1 MRNSSDGR
9 PTDTCRKALAA
20 RCTDLD
26 TLPMTSGESGHSGG
40 PGTVDRLL
48 RYPVKSM
55 LGEELS
61 AVDVTERGLTHDRR
75 FALTDRDTGK
85 VASAK
90 HPRLWRRLLT
100 LTARAGDSAVR
111 ITAPDGKQLW
121 STDPGVDEAL
131 SEIVGRRVAL
141 TDIPPP
147 TATLDRA
154 DPEDVLRDAS
164 EPPMSAREGQLGGA
178 CPEGTF
184 FDYAPVHLLTTS
196 TVARI
201 AALAPAG
208 RAEAERYRPN
218 IVIRTPPAPGF
229 AENDW
234 TGRDLRIGADL
245 TLRVIARTPRCAI
258 PTLAH
263 GALPPDIAA
272 LRVLADHNRVT
283 PLESMG
289 PQPCA
294 GVYAQVLR
302 PGLIRLGD
310 PVRWA

>member
-1 MRNSSDGR
+1 MRKHAGTA
-9 PTDTCRKALAA
+9 PAGAGK
-20 RCTDLD
+20 
-26 TLPMTSGESGHSGG
+26 TLPLAVQTSILCTVTSKE
-40 PGTVDRLL
+40 PDKLGTVGRLI

-55 LGEELS
+55 LGEDLL
-61 AVDVTERGLTHDRR
+61 AVDVTERGLAHDRR

-100 LTARAGDSAVR
+100 LTAQAEDCAVR
-111 ITAPDGKQLW
+111 ITASEGKVLW
-121 STDPGVDEAL
+121 STDPGVDETL

-141 TDIPPP
+141 TDTPPHE
-147 TATLDRA
+147 ATLDRA

-164 EPPMSAREGQLGGA
+164 EPPVSAREGRLGAGS
-178 CPEGTF
+178 PEGTF

-201 AALAPAG
+201 AALAPTG
-208 RAEAERYRPN
+208 TAEAERYRPN
-218 IVIRTPPAPGF
+218 IVIRTPLARGF

-234 TGRDLRIGADL
+234 TGRALRIGADL
-245 TLRVIARTPRCAI
+245 TLRVIARTPRCAV
-258 PTLAH
+258 PTLTH
-263 GALPPDIAA
+263 GPVPPDTAA
-272 LRVLADHNRVT
+272 LRVLADHNRVI

-289 PQPCA
+289 PLPCA

-302 PGLIRLGD
+302 PGPIRLGD

>member
-1 MRNSSDGR
+1 
-9 PTDTCRKALAA
+9 
-20 RCTDLD
+20 
-26 TLPMTSGESGHSGG
+26 MTSEEAGRL
-40 PGTVDRLL
+40 GTVGRLI

-55 LGEELS
+55 LGEDLS
-61 AVDVTERGLTHDRR
+61 TVDVTERGLAHDRR

-100 LTARAGDSAVR
+100 LTARAEDGAVR
-111 ITAPDGKQLW
+111 ITAAEGKVLW
-121 STDPGVDEAL
+121 STGPSVDEML
-131 SEIVGRRVAL
+131 SEIAGRPVCL
-141 TDIPPP
+141 TDAPPHE
-147 TATLDRA
+147 ATLDRA

-164 EPPMSAREGQLGGA
+164 EPPVSAREGRLGGGS
-178 CPEGTF
+178 PEGTF

-196 TVARI
+196 TAARI
-201 AALAPAG
+201 AALSPRG
-208 RAEAERYRPN
+208 TAEVERYRPN
-218 IVIRTPPAPGF
+218 IVIRTCLAAGF

-245 TLRVIARTPRCAI
+245 ALRVIARTPRCAV

-263 GALPPDIAA
+263 GALPPDAAA
-272 LRVLADHNRVT
+272 LRVLADHNRVI

-302 PGLIRLGD
+302 PGAIQLGD
-310 PVRWA
+310 PVGWA

>member
-1 MRNSSDGR
+1 
-9 PTDTCRKALAA
+9 
-20 RCTDLD
+20 
-26 TLPMTSGESGHSGG
+26 MTSEESGTL
-40 PGTVDRLL
+40 GTVGRLL

-55 LGEELS
+55 LGEELP
-61 AVDVTERGLTHDRR
+61 AVEVSERGLSRDRR

-90 HPRLWRRLLT
+90 HPRLWHRLLT
-100 LTARAGDSAVR
+100 LTARAEGRAVR
-111 ITAPDGKQLW
+111 ITTPDGKELW
-121 STDPGVDEAL
+121 STDPGVDDAL
-131 SEIVGRRVAL
+131 SEIVGRRVTL
-141 TDIPPP
+141 TDIPPHQ
-147 TATLDRA
+147 ATLDRA
-154 DPEDVLRDAS
+154 DPEDVLRDDS
-164 EPPMSAREGQLGGA
+164 EPPVSAREGELGGGS
-178 CPEGTF
+178 PHGTF

-201 AALAPAG
+201 AALTPAG
-208 RAEAERYRPN
+208 TAEAERYRPN
-218 IVIRTPPAPGF
+218 IVVRTPHGSGF

-263 GALPPDIAA
+263 GALPADTAA

-283 PLESMG
+283 PLDSMG

-310 PVRWA
+310 PISWT

>member
-1 MRNSSDGR
+1 
-9 PTDTCRKALAA
+9 
-20 RCTDLD
+20 
-26 TLPMTSGESGHSGG
+26 MTSEEAGRL
-40 PGTVDRLL
+40 GTVGRLI

-55 LGEELS
+55 LGEDLS
-61 AVDVTERGLTHDRR
+61 TVDVTERGLAHDRR

-100 LTARAGDSAVR
+100 LTARAEEGAVR
-111 ITAPDGKQLW
+111 ITAAEGKVLW
-121 STDPGVDEAL
+121 STEPGVDEML
-131 SEIVGRRVAL
+131 SEIVGRRVNL
-141 TDIPPP
+141 TDTPPYE
-147 TATLDRA
+147 ATLDRA

-164 EPPMSAREGQLGGA
+164 EPPVSAREGRLGGGS
-178 CPEGTF
+178 PEGTF

-201 AALAPAG
+201 AALAPTG
-208 RAEAERYRPN
+208 TAEVERYRPN
-218 IVIRTPPAPGF
+218 IVIRTSLAAGF

-234 TGRDLRIGADL
+234 TGHTLRIGTDL
-245 TLRVIARTPRCAI
+245 TLRVIARTPRCAVL
-258 PTLAH
+258 TLAH
-263 GALPPDIAA
+263 GALPPDAAA
-272 LRVLADHNRVT
+272 LRVLADHNRVI

-302 PGLIRLGD
+302 PGPIQLGD